1 MEENSNHRGL
11 PLVLLLLLAALG
23 AWVYMVGDDDRRATL
38 EKGADAI
45 LDRLT
50 PA

>member
-1 MEENSNHRGL
+1 MKKAIATGTV
-11 PLVLLLLLAALG
+11 LVAALG
-23 AWVYMVGDDDRRATL
+23 AAWAYMVSDDKRFEKL

-50 PA
+50 SS

>member
-1 MEENSNHRGL
+1 MKKAIATGAL
-11 PLVLLLLLAALG
+11 LVAALFG
-23 AWVYMVGDDDRRATL
+23 AAWAYMVSDDKRFEKL

-50 PA
+50 SS